1 MNIIES
7 VGVPLSYQIL
17 RSSNYLWFHT
27 SGTTKRLEIDN
38 SNDDYGNG
46 VNYNANM
53 HQLVKIST
61 IQKNEQSKQSSHMN
75 NIGITLKLNNS
86 LKNAY

>member
-1 MNIIES
+1 MES

-17 RSSNYLWFHT
+17 RNSKYIWFHT
-27 SGTTKRLEIDN
+27 SGTTKRSKIDN

-46 VNYNANM
+46 VNSNANM
-53 HQLVKIST
+53 HQLVKLST

-75 NIGITLKLNNS
+75 NIGITLKLNYS
-86 LKNAY
+86 LKNDY